1 MTDHR
6 NFRSTYLVKVG
17 INKIEEKKS
26 LEILLKEYPLDLMKL
41 RQFCLKFQIPV
52 TYRLH
57 LWKVLLGRNTMFML
71 LFNSLLLMLAGDIN
85 PGPPTTVK
93 KSTPKYLCTV
103 CDRSFRSNIK
113 AVSCDNY
120 ELWTHINCC
129 HMD

>member
-26 LEILLKEYPLDLMKL
+26 IEILLKEYPLDLMKL

-71 LFNSLLLMLAGDIN
+71 FFNSFTSIN
-85 PGPPTTVK
+85 ASRG
-93 KSTPKYLCTV
+93 C
-103 CDRSFRSNIK
+103 
-113 AVSCDNY
+113 
-120 ELWTHINCC
+120 
-129 HMD
+129 